1 MTDLQ
6 TGLLVIGAV
15 AVAGVL
21 VYNRLQER
29 ATRRK
34 AEEAFGSRHSDV
46 LMGAPAERKEPT
58 LDEPAAVAPPLVTA
72 PAASPQAVTRPSPP
86 APDPRVDYVLELQGT
101 SAGAVR
107 PEWVALQR
115 RFARRA
121 SLAEAP
127 GRKVQASLQMVS
139 RNGVVSESELLEFRS
154 QVETMAAAHGAS
166 VSAPPMRE
174 ALEAA
179 QALDRA
185 CADVDVQIALHVL
198 GPAETNLRK
207 EGLAVAP
214 RTDGLTQLLDVPRT
228 PDLAKTYAAMVEAAR
243 RLGGRMVDDNGNN
256 VDERALAAIGVEIES
271 LRARMTEMGVEPG
284 SPLAQRLFS

>member
-58 LDEPAAVAPPLVTA
+58 LDEPRAIAT
-72 PAASPQAVTRPSPP
+72 AVTSVSNTVVKPSPP

-207 EGLAVAP
+207 EGFAVAP
-214 RTDGLTQLLDVPRT
+214 RTDGLTLLLDVPRT

>member
-15 AVAGVL
+15 AVAGGL

-46 LMGAPAERKEPT
+46 LMGAPAERREPT
-58 LDEPAAVAPPLVTA
+58 FDEPPALATTAPPVPT
-72 PAASPQAVTRPSPP
+72 AVTKPSPP

-127 GRKVQASLQMVS
+127 GRTVQASLQMVS
-139 RNGVVSESELLEFRS
+139 RSGVVSESELLEFRS

-207 EGLAVAP
+207 EGFAVAP
-214 RTDGLTQLLDVPRT
+214 RTDGLTLLLDVPRT
-228 PDLAKTYAAMVEAAR
+228 PDLAKTYAAMVEAAQ
-243 RLGGRMVDDNGNN
+243 RLGGRMVDDNGNH

>member
-34 AEEAFGSRHSDV
+34 AEEAFGSKHSDV

-58 LDEPAAVAPPLVTA
+58 LDSPPGTTEVPASSHASSQPVTK
-72 PAASPQAVTRPSPP
+72 PSPP
-86 APDPRVDYVLELQGT
+86 APDPRVDYVLELRGT

-107 PEWVALQR
+107 PEWAALQR
-115 RFARRA
+115 RFPRRA

-127 GRKVQASLQMVS
+127 GKKVQAALQMVS
-139 RNGVVSESELLEFRS
+139 RNGVVSENELLEFRS

-166 VSAPPMRE
+166 VSAPPLRE

-185 CADVDVQIALHVL
+185 CAELDVQIALHVL
-198 GPAETNLRK
+198 GAADTNVK
-207 EGLAVAP
+207 KNGFSVAP
-214 RTDGLTQLLDVPRT
+214 RTDGVTLLLDVPRT

-271 LRARMTEMGVEPG
+271 LRARMTEIGVEPG
-284 SPLAQRLFS
+284 SPLALRLFS